1 MVHAKEIEMDEM
13 SSRSTNPQLRDT
25 VAQLKRL
32 SRKNKVKIWEA
43 VANLLSKSKR
53 SRVSINIGQIERHT
67 SKGDIVAVP
76 GTVLGSGM
84 IENKVTVG
92 AHKFT
97 DQAKKKVEEAGGQCL
112 SLVEL
117 AEKHPK
123 GSGVKILR

>member
-1 MVHAKEIEMDEM
+1 M
-13 SSRSTNPQLRDT
+13 
-25 VAQLKRL
+25 AQLKRL

-43 VANLLSKSKR
+43 VAILLSKSKR
-53 SRVSINIGQIERHT
+53 SRVSINIGQIMRHS
-67 SKGDIVAVP
+67 SKGDVVAVP
-76 GTVLGSGM
+76 GTVLGSGI
-84 IENKVTVG
+84 IENKITVG

-97 DQAKKKVEEAGGQCL
+97 DQAKKKVEKAGGQCL